1 MTKEADVNTSKVNK
15 VIKVAQLQLAKD
27 VVINLIRDCDVATKE
42 KILDVFNESI
52 ERLQK

>member
-27 VVINLIRDCDVATKE
+27 VVINLIRDCDVVTKE